1 MKLRN
6 AFSTATPNVFSGFSS
21 RGTLAFE
28 GFAIESASG
37 GRYLRLTKLLR
48 QERLCYFA
56 NQEVTMASP
65 IRRVVTGK
73 DATGKAVAI
82 LDDVA
87 TSVHRREE
95 LGVTNTLLWVT
106 DSNPADLSSREDT
119 ANRKIGITPPAG
131 GTILRV
137 IEFAP
142 ETEVKA
148 DYETRL
154 RNFQALGVAPEGE
167 SRQKPRHPAMHR
179 TRTIDYALILSG
191 EIDMLLDD
199 SEIHL
204 KAGDVVIQRGTNH
217 AWVNR
222 GKTPCRVAAVLVDA
236 KD

>member
-1 MKLRN
+1 
-6 AFSTATPNVFSGFSS
+6 V
-21 RGTLAFE
+21 
-28 GFAIESASG
+28 I
-37 GRYLRLTKLLR
+37 
-48 QERLCYFA
+48 
-56 NQEVTMASP
+56 VASP

-73 DATGKAVAI
+73 DATGKAIAIIDAVA
-82 LDDVA
+82 A
-87 TSVHRREE
+87 SVHRREE
-95 LGVTNTLLWVT
+95 LGITNTLLWVT
-106 DSNPADLSSREDT
+106 DSIPADLSNREDT
-119 ANRKIGITPPAG
+119 ANRKIGITPPPG

-148 DYETRL
+148 DYAARL
-154 RNFQALGVAPEGE
+154 RILQSLGVAPEGE
-167 SRQKPRHPAMHR
+167 YREKPRHPAMHR

-204 KAGDVVIQRGTNH
+204 KPGDVVIQRGTNH

-222 GKTPCRVAAVLVDA
+222 GETPCRVAAILVDA